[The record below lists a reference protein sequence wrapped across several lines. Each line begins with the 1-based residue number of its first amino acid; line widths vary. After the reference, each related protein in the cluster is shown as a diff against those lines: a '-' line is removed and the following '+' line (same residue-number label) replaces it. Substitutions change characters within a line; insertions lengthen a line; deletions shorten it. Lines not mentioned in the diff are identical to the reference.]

1 MFGKLMKKHNTIPRE
16 MGVEDVIEAWR
27 LHRLDKIEASLSAPS
42 DYALDT
48 GMKQGRNSESSRE
61 TRKIEHEKFVQE
73 KIAEMNRNGIDYRI
87 EYLYNENGDAS
98 RFIVPMGKKREDKT
112 SDTKG
117 QRCKYCG
124 CLVSSFDTHCSSC
137 SAPI

>member
-1 MFGKLMKKHNTIPRE
+1 MSDFKPELFMRAVERE
-16 MGVEDVIEAWR
+16 SGIGRVFN
-27 LHRLDKIEASLSAPS
+27 KIVASLQKPS
-42 DYALDT
+42 DYELDT

-87 EYLYNENGDAS
+87 EYLYNGNGS
-98 RFIVPMGKKREDKT
+98 TKRFVVPLWNKNEKKNEDVNH
-112 SDTKG
+112 

-124 CLVSSFDTHCSSC
+124 CLVSSFDTHCKSC